1 MNILGSS
8 AGTVLIV
15 AILLLAM
22 ALAAVPAIRKV
33 WRLLFRQNEEVRWV
47 QMALALLFAS
57 TLVWSVTTES
67 VNTVAAEAGTSNF
80 VRLALLGL
88 GVVATSIIAARYQ
101 FAFVGHLITG
111 VVGIFFLLTVWSF
124 VTALWSVSTAVTI
137 YKSFEFFA
145 VFFLVASA
153 LSMLFARRSSR
164 DYESRLLL
172 TKAIFDWYWVLIFA
186 LLLSVYLGALIWPAG
201 AFAPSIGVL
210 SVQLQGVF
218 PQVAPN
224 GVGDF
229 AAVIGTVV
237 AARLLCGPKMASAGR
252 GLTKSSRLIYALILG
267 FSVVTM
273 ILAQSRSPILGF
285 LLAMI
290 VVSLA
295 AHRYRVF
302 LLAMIVLCAGFF
314 SNYGGANEVTYDFLK
329 RGQDEGNIES
339 LSGRTDYWAAAFE
352 ATGEQPVGGYGAYAG
367 GRYILEQTNNT
378 GVSSLHN
385 TYMELLVG
393 TGVVGLSILVVG
405 LLAILVWLFRLRS
418 RAALHPTSW
427 SLWVESLGVLTVLLL
442 RSMFSVPFIWSHV
455 LTLGLIVTFIT
466 VLRRSRQSARK
477 RSYADT
483 VVAQPLP
490 AIRR

>member
-1 MNILGSS
+1 VTGNPVAMVL
-8 AGTVLIV
+8 AGAVVLLV
-15 AILLLAM
+15 LP
-22 ALAAVPAIRKV
+22 LAAVPAVRKV

-47 QMALALLFAS
+47 QVALALLFAS
-57 TLVWSVTTES
+57 TLVWSATAQNAHTA
-67 VNTVAAEAGTSNF
+67 AAEAGTSNF
-80 VRLALLGL
+80 IRLAFLGL

-101 FAFVGHLITG
+101 FVFVGHLITG

-124 VTALWSVSTAVTI
+124 VTASWSVSTAVTI

-186 LLLSVYLGALIWPAG
+186 LLLSVYLGILIWPAS
-201 AFAPSIGVL
+201 AFASSIGSL
-210 SVQLQGVF
+210 SIQLQGVF

-237 AARLLCGPKMASAGR
+237 AARLLCGPKMASAGW
-252 GLTKSSRLIYALILG
+252 GLTRSSRLLYALVFG
-267 FSVVTM
+267 FCVVTM

-290 VVSLA
+290 VVSIA
-295 AHRYRVF
+295 AHRYRIF
-302 LLAMIVLCAGFF
+302 LLATIILCALFF
-314 SNYGGANEVTYDFLK
+314 SDYGGANEVTYDYLK
-329 RGQDEGNIES
+329 RGQDEGNIQS

-352 ATGEQPVGGYGAYAG
+352 ATAKQPLGGYGAYAG
-367 GRYILEQTNNT
+367 GRYVLEQTNNT

-393 TGVVGLSILVVG
+393 TGVVGLSILVAG
-405 LLAILVWLFRLRS
+405 LLTLLYWLFKLRS
-418 RAALHPTSW
+418 RAALHPVSW

-455 LTLGLIVTFIT
+455 LTLGLITAFVT
-466 VLRRSRQSARK
+466 VMRRSKLPSRK
-477 RSYADT
+477 RSHADT